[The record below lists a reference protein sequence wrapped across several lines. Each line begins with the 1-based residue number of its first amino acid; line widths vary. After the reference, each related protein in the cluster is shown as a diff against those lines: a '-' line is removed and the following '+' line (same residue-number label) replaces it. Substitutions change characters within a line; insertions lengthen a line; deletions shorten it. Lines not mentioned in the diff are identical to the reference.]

1 MRPKSKIYTPK
12 RDDEHPR
19 LFHMG
24 VPPPGM
30 LQVSCDKLLVFPSNL
45 QVLPKKKAEIREGSS
60 SLPCL
65 ACMGLLLGSKE
76 YLGVMLL

>member
-1 MRPKSKIYTPK
+1 MNNNCKKKPYERI
-12 RDDEHPR
+12 
-19 LFHMG
+19 
-24 VPPPGM
+24 PGIM

-45 QVLPKKKAEIREGSS
+45 QVLAKKKAEIREGSS

-65 ACMGLLLGSKE
+65 ACMGFLLGSKE